1 MEVHLP
7 STIRRMNK
15 EIVLNTIKDMG
26 PIARTEI
33 AKQTGITKATV
44 SDIVKTLIEEKLIYD
59 EKDDADLSKRGTR
72 LHFAK
77 HAAFGIAVDLGGT
90 TLHFGLFNLAGE
102 CTAKHTVATYQHQ
115 TSQEFLEHM
124 AADIKEFIKQSGQP
138 ETRLAFISIATP
150 GIVDPSS
157 GMVLEGS
164 PNLPEWK
171 NIDLGRYFHN
181 VFHVPVTVENDVRA
195 ALVGEMY
202 AGALQD
208 LNSAVLIGIGT
219 GLGSAILI
227 DGKVI
232 RGARNAA
239 GEIGYML
246 FQQHQLYA
254 PSGKGHFEI
263 ICSGSGLEAA
273 AHGMFHKDLTAQE
286 VFEMALQGDIQARHL
301 VSRFEEHLAMG
312 ILNIISLLNPEKIL
326 LMGGVT
332 ESLSLQSLTA
342 KVGLHTSNVT
352 NVAIEISTL
361 QHQSALQG
369 IAILGLKQ
377 AYPSLQY
384 MKDKQLY

>member
-1 MEVHLP
+1 
-7 STIRRMNK
+7 
-15 EIVLNTIKDMG
+15 
-26 PIARTEI
+26 
-33 AKQTGITKATV
+33 
-44 SDIVKTLIEEKLIYD
+44 
-59 EKDDADLSKRGTR
+59 
-72 LHFAK
+72 
-77 HAAFGIAVDLGGT
+77 
-90 TLHFGLFNLAGE
+90 
-102 CTAKHTVATYQHQ
+102 
-115 TSQEFLEHM
+115 
-124 AADIKEFIKQSGQP
+124 
-138 ETRLAFISIATP
+138 
-150 GIVDPSS
+150 
-157 GMVLEGS
+157 MVLEGS

-202 AGALQD
+202 ARALQD

-254 PSGKGHFEI
+254 PSSKGHFEI
-263 ICSGSGLEAA
+263 ICSGSGLEAT
-273 AHGMFHKDLTAQE
+273 AHGMFHKNLTAQE